1 MLNNPISQIERTKDA
16 YVGNMQGLQ
25 KRANVTKELVD
36 LIAMQQLKKDLD
48 AVKRNQAMQSQG
60 NPATIK
66 DQMQQGL
73 MGEYR
78 QQAAKEMGVGPSE
91 MGTVNRARQGMP
103 QGGPRM
109 PQGAPQQMPQ
119 GAPQQMPRA
128 GAQQMA
134 QGMMSQARPV
144 QLAGGGIVAFDNGSE
159 GKGPVEVPKGLSTD
173 ALADFLRSTIQG
185 KGLSAMEQGRE
196 FKRLMAEQGFDPLGR
211 PIIKEEPVS
220 KGTVR
225 RRGRAGLDTGV
236 GIAAT
241 TPRNFDTS
249 GLNAQIDAGY
259 DKQGITR
266 PRYAPPP
273 NVAQQQEER
282 ETRRSE
288 AQQRAEQREKEE
300 YESSLQ
306 GQLDAVKSSGIMSGI
321 SPYQLDETQRTQA
334 EGELGLDADKRGLA
348 AVERIRKLSKM
359 DENEKLLENMQKRVQ
374 ATYDETAP
382 SRRDNLIDL
391 LTAGGRGGITGVG
404 VRDRQLRD
412 AAAERRRQLD
422 KDIMGIQATT
432 VEINR
437 NFGADAARAYA
448 EAEANAIA
456 QKNNARDFLQKAD
469 QAEVASTMDKAR
481 LTMEEQRNVRQL
493 FSEQERNRLLAEQIT
508 ATNARALGDDILAAQ
523 TKLTTSRAEIAESV
537 RQSSRYAELDSLDP
551 IDDADKIKVLQGRL
565 DSEILALTADIDAM
579 ADDLRVREKELRQAQ
594 QAQTERLTPSEQV
607 AFSAESQDA
616 IARAGG

>member
-48 AVKRNQAMQSQG
+48 AVKRNQAMQAQG

-78 QQAAKEMGVGPSE
+78 QQAAKEMGVGLSE
-91 MGTVNRARQGMP
+91 ASTIARAQQGMP
-103 QGGPRM
+103 QGGPQQQMGQR
-109 PQGAPQQMPQ
+109 PQMPQ
-119 GAPQQMPRA
+119 GMPRA

-134 QGMMSQARPV
+134 QGVMSQAQPV
-144 QLAGGGIVAFDNGSE
+144 KLAGGGIVAFDNGSE
-159 GKGPVEVPKGLSTD
+159 GKGPVEVPEGLSTD

-211 PIIKEEPVS
+211 PIIEEEPVS

-225 RRGRAGLDTGV
+225 RRARAPIPAEEPEQGGLASIASATAPTRGTTV
-236 GIAAT
+236 TRPAELTNEQYAEQQRRGTAGI
-241 TPRNFDTS
+241 
-249 GLNAQIDAGY
+249 IDA
-259 DKQGITR
+259 
-266 PRYAPPP
+266 A
-273 NVAQQQEER
+273 N
-282 ETRRSE
+282 RRK
-288 AQQRAEQREKEE
+288 KEE

-306 GQLDAVKSSGIMSGI
+306 GQLDAVKSSGIMSGVT
-321 SPYQLDETQRTQA
+321 PYQLGQEQRIQA
-334 EGELGLDADKRGLA
+334 EAELALDPDKKGLA
-348 AVERIRKLSKM
+348 AIERIRGLSKM
-359 DENEKLLENMQKRVQ
+359 SDNEKLLRDMQARVQ

-382 SRRDNLIDL
+382 SRRDRLIDL

-404 VRDRQLRD
+404 IRDKQLRD
-412 AAAERRRQLD
+412 AATERRRQLD

-432 VEINR
+432 VELNR
-437 NFGADAARAYA
+437 NFGADAAKAYA
-448 EAEANAIA
+448 DAEANVIA
-456 QKNNARDFLQKAD
+456 QKQNARSFLQNAE
-469 QAEVASTMDKAR
+469 QAEVASVMDKAR

-508 ATNARALGDDILAAQ
+508 ATNARALGGDIATALA
-523 TKLTTSRAEIAESV
+523 KLVTSRAEIAESV
-537 RQSSRYAELDSLDP
+537 RLSPRYAELDSLDP
-551 IDDADKIKVLQGRL
+551 TDSGDARKIELLEGQL
-565 DSEILALTADIDAM
+565 ASEVAALAADIDDM
-579 ADDLRVREKELRQAQ
+579 ADNLRARQRKLDQAQ